1 MSRTYQATGIIL
13 KGMPLGE
20 ADRLVTILSPE
31 WGLIR
36 AVVPGAR
43 KPKSSLRG
51 RCELFMVNQ
60 LLIAKGRS
68 LDKITQADTIES
80 YPGLSK
86 DLGKLA
92 GSQYLAELVLSLALI
107 DQPQGE
113 LYGLLNEHLRRLE
126 KMSTSESLHG
136 YLAQA
141 VFHLLAIAGI
151 APQVYRCCLTQ
162 NTLNPNFSDPNW
174 RVGFS
179 FEAGGVIDLALRDS
193 LKATL
198 KMPVNQ
204 NSPSVLPTLNNQL
217 RATELS
223 LLQQLNYS
231 SLPHPGKLFPAEIL
245 DSLFIVPWVEVE
257 HLLRDYAQYQLGR
270 SFRSATLVDSV
281 SSMEF

>member
-43 KPKSSLRG
+43 KSKSQLRG
-51 RCELFMVNQ
+51 RSELFVVNQ

-68 LDKITQADTIES
+68 LDKITQAETLES

-92 GSQYLAELVLSLALI
+92 AGQYLAELVLSLALS

-113 LYGLLNEHLRRLE
+113 LYELLNEHLRRLD
-126 KMSTSESLHG
+126 KMSTAESLHG

-162 NTLNPNFSDPNW
+162 NTLNPDFSDPNW
-174 RVGFS
+174 QVGFS
-179 FEAGGVIDLALRDS
+179 FEAGGLIDLALRDS
-193 LKATL
+193 LKSTL
-198 KMPVNQ
+198 KMPVTP
-204 NSPSVLPTLNNQL
+204 NSPSLLPTINHHLK
-217 RATELS
+217 ATELT
-223 LLQQLNYS
+223 LLQQLNHS
-231 SLPHPGKLFPAEIL
+231 SLPHPGKLFPPEIL

-257 HLLRDYAQYQLGR
+257 HLLRDYAEYQLGR
-270 SFRSATLVDSV
+270 KFRSATLVDSV
-281 SSMEF
+281 SSLEF